1 MSEKSEAM
9 KEIEKRVEQ
18 EIQREERAKQAATK
32 TLAQLL
38 EEQKKPKKLFIP
50 KLGFNIEYYEM
61 TLKDLAE
68 FMAAP
73 QDDKMKLTVE
83 ALLRTWGKA
92 DKTVTKEGIESLG
105 ITVGM
110 AILDA
115 MGLSVRQ
122 IPLGTQI
129 SKPSEPQQ
137 KTQSDA

>member
-38 EEQKKPKKLFIP
+38 EEQRAPKKLFIE
-50 KLGFNIEYYEM
+50 KLGFNIEYFELSM
-61 TLKDLAE
+61 KDLAE
-68 FMAAP
+68 LMATP
-73 QDDKMKLTVE
+73 QEDKGKLVIET
-83 ALLRTWGKA
+83 LCRTWGKA
-92 DKTVTKEGIESLG
+92 DKTATKEGIEALG
-105 ITVGM
+105 ITAGM

-115 MGLSVRQ
+115 MGLSIKQ
-122 IPLGTQI
+122 IPLGTTI

-137 KTQSDA
+137 KAQSAA